1 MLQRHFEAIAFPNI
15 PAPYDLL
22 VETKEGKFLKCQVKT
37 ADSTSSNKG
46 NNYWQF
52 RTTHGTQKYTKQ
64 MIDFFAFVI
73 LPKRKIV
80 FGTPESMG
88 KTFWVPMHLATSE
101 NEQKTLESVLG
112 KYL

>member
-1 MLQRHFEAIAFPNI
+1 
-15 PAPYDLL
+15 
-22 VETKEGKFLKCQVKT
+22 
-37 ADSTSSNKG
+37 
-46 NNYWQF
+46 
-52 RTTHGTQKYTKQ
+52 